1 MRTGVVAV
9 LCLAALLAGS
19 ARAAAPAAALSPRRA
34 SGGRAL
40 VAAVEGAQATLLG
53 RVGEVRRLDVHG
65 FAAPL
70 AVERVLA
77 GALAPDAVVTLAWEE
92 LAPSRPVRFA
102 AGDRVV
108 VALVPLPT
116 GSLWTGR
123 FPRRD
128 ALAVAARGEGF
139 LVDPDPVTLD
149 RLAAWLA
156 LPAGERNAG
165 PGVVALAGLV
175 AEAEPRVAASAL
187 ARLGEVD
194 GLEPEIAA
202 DATTLLSGVV
212 SGAKPRPV
220 ELRRALLGLV
230 AVRRIDA
237 LRAPAA
243 AVAGSPGPLEA
254 AALEAVAAIDG
265 GLPAERVAACLARP
279 EGEMRAVA
287 VRHGG
292 AALDRERLAGL
303 ARSDPAPIVRAA
315 AVEALV
321 ARHGVTVLDLAAP
334 VLVDPDPA
342 VRAAAAR
349 SLGSLG
355 APAVPRLRSL
365 AERSRGSDA
374 AGPIA
379 ALWEAGPEGQA
390 VVRILAESH
399 PDEQARRLCQL
410 LTGGSDTH

>member
-1 MRTGVVAV
+1 MLCVAV
-9 LCLAALLAGS
+9 LLAGS
-19 ARAAAPAAALSPRRA
+19 AGAAAPGDPAAAPPSARRA

-40 VAAVEGAQATLLG
+40 VAAAEGAQSTLLG
-53 RVGEVRRLDVHG
+53 RVGEVRRLDAHG

-77 GALAPDAVVTLAWEE
+77 GALAPGAATTVAWEE

-108 VALVPLPT
+108 VALGPLPT

-128 ALAVAARGEGF
+128 ALAVAARGDGF

-156 LPAGERNAG
+156 VPAGERNAG
-165 PGVVALAGLV
+165 PGVTALAGLV
-175 AEAEPRVAASAL
+175 AEADPRVAASAL
-187 ARLGEVD
+187 ARLGEVP
-194 GLEPEIAA
+194 GLGDAIGPGAA
-202 DATTLLSGVV
+202 ALLSGVV
-212 SGAKPRPV
+212 SGAKGRPV

-230 AVRRIDA
+230 AARRIHA
-237 LRAPAA
+237 LRAAAEKAA
-243 AVAGSPGPLEA
+243 AGPGPLEA
-254 AALEAVAAIDG
+254 AALEALAALDG

-279 EGEMRAVA
+279 EGELRAVA

-292 AALDRERLAGL
+292 AAVDRERLAEL
-303 ARSDPAPIVRAA
+303 ARSDPAPIVRVA
-315 AVEALV
+315 AVELLV
-321 ARHGVTVLDLAAP
+321 SRHGATVLDLAAP
-334 VLVDPDPA
+334 VLVDADPA

-349 SLGSLG
+349 SIGALGT
-355 APAVPRLRSL
+355 PAVPGLRGL
-365 AERSRGSDA
+365 AERSRGGDA

-390 VVRILAESH
+390 VVRMLAESH
-399 PDEQARRLCQL
+399 PDEQVRRLCRL
-410 LTGGSDTH
+410 LVGGGETH